1 MIYGIISIDVVR
13 LFRCACKFMA
23 KLKNKIK
30 NDNDMRKK
38 FKNLFLL
45 LYLIFNKYSTLQKK
59 NFVFNLST

>member
-1 MIYGIISIDVVR
+1 MIYGIISIDVLR

-23 KLKNKIK
+23 KLKSKIK

-45 LYLIFNKYSTLQKK
+45 LIFNLQQIFNSAEKE
-59 NFVFNLST
+59 FVFNLST